1 MKNDF
6 NRENK
11 SVNYNLNEI
20 YLRAE
25 KKKKKRIA
33 YEKFKERDRSIL
45 RGSTDSLVEN
55 EKKE

>member
-20 YLRAE
+20 YLRAV
-25 KKKKKRIA
+25 KKKRIA

-55 EKKE
+55 KKKE